1 MVKHKNPKSMQE
13 VLDVKERCYTEV
25 EHLSLEDA
33 LGKRID
39 DSLISAESCRQET
52 MKNQKRDTPTIRR

>member
-1 MVKHKNPKSMQE
+1 MDKHKYSKSMKE
-13 VLDVKERCYTEV
+13 VLDIKEMCYSEV
-25 EHLSLEDA
+25 ECLSLEDA